1 MDINI
6 KEQQYVIN
14 TYTNRR
20 LTLVMGDSV
29 YLFDS
34 NNEKYLDFMTN
45 YGVNIFGYNNKT
57 ITLGLSE
64 QLKKL
69 TTLHGSFTNDIRSR
83 ASEEIIK
90 RCGESYSGVFWSNSG
105 SEAIEA
111 ALKFAVLKSG
121 KKNFIVC
128 SDGYHGKTLGALS
141 ASGNSKYKDM
151 FSPLLWNFRTIPFN
165 DIKSLEAT
173 INSSIAAFIVEPIQG
188 EGGINIP
195 NELFLKK
202 AREICTKNNVLL
214 IIDEIQTGMGR
225 TGTFLASSKIQA
237 DILCLGKGLGGG
249 IPVGATIVTRE
260 VQDSIPKHIHTSTFG
275 GNPLSCRGVLETLK
289 LINDS
294 RLLHINTVGEYFLES
309 LLSIDS
315 KYIVDVRGKG
325 LMIGIVVIP
334 DQRDAILKLLQDR
347 HILAIPASSNVVRF
361 LPSFIIEK
369 KDIDVLV
376 KNLKEIFDTL

>member
-1 MDINI
+1 MDINLT
-6 KEQQYVIN
+6 EQQYVIN

-20 LTLVMGDSV
+20 LTLVRGDSE

-34 NNEKYLDFMTN
+34 NNEEYLDFMTN

-57 ITLGLSE
+57 ITSGLSD
-64 QLKKL
+64 QLRQL
-69 TTLHGSFTNDIRSR
+69 TTLHGSFTNDIRSK
-83 ASEEIIK
+83 ASEAIIN
-90 RCGESYSGVFWSNSG
+90 RCGGLYSGVFWSNSG

-141 ASGNSKYKDM
+141 ASGSLKYKEM
-151 FSPLLWNFRTIPFN
+151 FAPLLWDFKTIPFN

-173 INSSIAAFIVEPIQG
+173 INTDTAAFIVEPIQG
-188 EGGINIP
+188 EGGINMP
-195 NELFLKK
+195 NKGFLKK
-202 AREICTKNNVLL
+202 VREICTKNNILL

-225 TGTFLASSKIQA
+225 TGTFLASSDIQA

-249 IPVGATIVTRE
+249 IPVGATIVTKE
-260 VQDSIPKHIHTSTFG
+260 VKHFIPKHIHTSTFG

-289 LINDS
+289 LLNSS
-294 RLLHINTVGEYFLES
+294 RLSYINITGEYFIKA

-315 KYIVDVRGKG
+315 KYILDVRGKG
-325 LMIGIVVIP
+325 LMIGLVVVP
-334 DQRDAILKLLQDR
+334 DKRDTILKLLQDR

-361 LPSFIIEK
+361 LPPFIIKK
-369 KDIDVLV
+369 KDIDFLIN
-376 KNLKEIFDTL
+376 NLEEIFNTL

>member
-1 MDINI
+1 MDINLT
-6 KEQQYVIN
+6 EQQYVIN

-20 LTLVMGDSV
+20 LTLVRGDSE
-29 YLFDS
+29 YLYDS

-57 ITLGLSE
+57 ITLGLSD
-64 QLKKL
+64 QLRQL
-69 TTLHGSFTNDIRSR
+69 TTLHGSFTNDIRSK
-83 ASEEIIK
+83 ASEAIIH
-90 RCGESYSGVFWSNSG
+90 RCGGLYSGVFWSNSG

-141 ASGNSKYKDM
+141 ASGSLKYKEM
-151 FSPLLWNFRTIPFN
+151 FAPLLWDFKTIPFN

-173 INSSIAAFIVEPIQG
+173 INTDTAAFIVEPIQG
-188 EGGINIP
+188 EGGINMP
-195 NELFLKK
+195 NKGFLKK
-202 AREICTKNNVLL
+202 VREICTKNNILL

-225 TGTFLASSKIQA
+225 TGTFLASSDIQA

-249 IPVGATIVTRE
+249 IPVGATIVTKE
-260 VQDSIPKHIHTSTFG
+260 VKHFIPKHIHTSTFG

-289 LINDS
+289 LLNSS
-294 RLLHINTVGEYFLES
+294 RLSYINITGEYFIKS

-315 KYIVDVRGKG
+315 KYILDVRGKG
-325 LMIGIVVIP
+325 LMIGLVVVP
-334 DQRDAILKLLQDR
+334 DKRDTILKLLQDR

-361 LPSFIIEK
+361 LPPFIIKK
-369 KDIDVLV
+369 KDIDFLIN
-376 KNLKEIFDTL
+376 NLEEIFNTL